1 MLSCSSCSLHSASYP
16 PREPAQ
22 ELRPGSDPGGR
33 FGLQGPRI
41 RSKLAQCIGQLR
53 RTNCLPPQQLVSP
66 ASLQKGIRQLIHITA
81 FPQSE
86 ITRRLPHRI
95 IQNPHEL
102 YRNALNRAERN
113 YVPISLVPKSRISVC
128 TGDGVAA
135 DAPKM
140 WSEEVLPPSQF
151 RLGS

>member
-33 FGLQGPRI
+33 FVLQGPRI

-113 YVPISLVPKSRISVC
+113 YVPIHWYINPEFQSALATASRLTHRKCGAKRFFHLRNS
-128 TGDGVAA
+128 G
-135 DAPKM
+135 
-140 WSEEVLPPSQF
+140 
-151 RLGS
+151 